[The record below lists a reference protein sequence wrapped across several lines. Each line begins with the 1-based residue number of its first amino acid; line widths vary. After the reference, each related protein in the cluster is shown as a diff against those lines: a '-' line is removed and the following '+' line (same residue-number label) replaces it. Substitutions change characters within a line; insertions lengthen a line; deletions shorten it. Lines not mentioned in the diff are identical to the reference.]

1 MSVDKFGR
9 ISSYSRGMVG
19 RVRGERGPQGVPG
32 ERGLEGEPGP
42 PGLQGPQG
50 PPGLGFNL
58 TNSRDYDMNNKNIK
72 NLKVPFEDEDAV
84 NKKYVDVLK
93 GDISNLH
100 EELVKFKLDVITG
113 FDTILRALGPQAM
126 FMSEA
131 DFEKFKAKIIQET
144 EHLKRELENV

>member
-9 ISSYSRGMVG
+9 ISSYSRSMVS

-58 TNSRDYDMNNKNIK
+58 TNSGDYDMNNKNIK
-72 NLKVPFEDEDAV
+72 CLNEPFDDEDAV

-93 GDISNLH
+93 RDISNLH
-100 EELVKFKLDVITG
+100 EKLVKFKIDVIVA
-113 FDTILRALGPQAM
+113 FDKILSALGPQAIS
-126 FMSEA
+126 MSEA
-131 DFEKFKAKIIQET
+131 DFKKFKAKIIQEI
-144 EHLKRELENV
+144 EHLNRELENV